1 MAYMALYR
9 KWRSQTFDEI
19 VGQEAVVTALRNQ
32 IIHNRIG
39 HAYLFCGTRGTGKTS
54 MAKIF
59 ARAVNCLHPVNGN
72 PCNECELCRE
82 SESGFNLIEIDA
94 ASNNGVDN
102 IREIRDEVRYTPA
115 KGKYRVYIIDEVH
128 MLSSGAFNALLKTL
142 EEPPEHVIFILATT
156 EPHKVLPTIIS
167 RCQRYDFKRFTSGQ
181 IFDHLQEVCQ
191 AEGIRAT
198 DDALRYIARAADG
211 GMRDSLSILEQCVSF
226 YVDEEID
233 LAKVQDIL
241 GTAGTEEYARLTDA
255 LAARRAPD
263 ALRQIGDIF
272 MAGRDVTAFTTGLI
286 GHLRSLLLMKAMGRD
301 GAAILELGSEEA
313 AALSQQADHLPAEQL
328 TWFIESLTELESRM
342 KYASEKRVLLEVEI
356 IRLCR
361 GASEATD
368 EALLARVAAL
378 EKRLDEGVFVQKDAK
393 AAPAENKNVRK
404 EAPAQ
409 PLQDLPKVRQ
419 PKMIRTNGAAAQ
431 VLEAWPAVKKR
442 IISQEPGMYTLNLM
456 EIKPGSEP
464 DQLILSSNSKIYI
477 KQLEDDGARKLR
489 LIEQVIM
496 DETGAKVHI
505 RTQDT
510 SAAPAPEMDLTDITS
525 LIHGPVDILD

>member
-32 IIHNRIG
+32 IIHDRIG

-115 KGKYRVYIIDEVH
+115 KGRFRVYIIDEVH
-128 MLSSGAFNALLKTL
+128 MLSAGAFNALLKTL

-156 EPHKVLPTIIS
+156 EPHKVLPTIVS
-167 RCQRYDFKRFTSGQ
+167 RCQRYDFKRFTAGQ
-181 IFDHLQEVCQ
+181 IFDHLKEICE

-226 YVDEEID
+226 YVNEEID
-233 LAKVQDIL
+233 LNKVQEIL
-241 GTAGTEEYARLTDA
+241 GTAGAEEYARLTDA
-255 LAARRAPD
+255 LAARRASD
-263 ALRQIGDIF
+263 ALRLIGDIF
-272 MAGRDVTAFTTGLI
+272 MAGRDVSAFTTGLI
-286 GHLRSLLLMKAMGRD
+286 SHLRSLLLMKAMGRD
-301 GAAILELGSEEA
+301 GAAVLELGEEEA

-328 TWFIESLTELESRM
+328 TWFIESLTDLESRM
-342 KYASEKRVLLEVEI
+342 KYSSEKR
-356 IRLCR
+356 
-361 GASEATD
+361 
-368 EALLARVAAL
+368 
-378 EKRLDEGVFVQKDAK
+378 
-393 AAPAENKNVRK
+393 
-404 EAPAQ
+404 
-409 PLQDLPKVRQ
+409 
-419 PKMIRTNGAAAQ
+419 
-431 VLEAWPAVKKR
+431 
-442 IISQEPGMYTLNLM
+442 
-456 EIKPGSEP
+456 
-464 DQLILSSNSKIYI
+464 
-477 KQLEDDGARKLR
+477 
-489 LIEQVIM
+489 
-496 DETGAKVHI
+496 
-505 RTQDT
+505 
-510 SAAPAPEMDLTDITS
+510 
-525 LIHGPVDILD
+525 